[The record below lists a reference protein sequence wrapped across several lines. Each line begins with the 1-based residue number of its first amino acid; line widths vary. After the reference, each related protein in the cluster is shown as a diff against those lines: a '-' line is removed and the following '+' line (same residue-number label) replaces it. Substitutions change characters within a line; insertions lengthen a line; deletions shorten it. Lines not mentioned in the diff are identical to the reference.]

1 MKYSWSLHQQNHQ
14 KPNTAYSMI
23 FLNCNIRWGHN
34 AKTRRASQIL
44 KEAPERW
51 EFAVFCWEIPGT
63 YSLNLF
69 LFRNFELKGIFCKKG
84 DFIMMLVELPS
95 FRMLLLLNGLSYW
108 SLIGLKWMIFWCSLR
123 SKREKKIFSK
133 SYHARHKC
141 FSFFL
146 EIFFAELTFNSPNAF
161 KT

>member
-1 MKYSWSLHQQNHQ
+1 MKKKNDHQ
-14 KPNTAYSMI
+14 KDFNRYSMI
-23 FLNCNIRWGHN
+23 FLICNERWGHN
-34 AKTRRASQIL
+34 TKTRKASQIL
-44 KEAPERW
+44 KETLERW

-133 SYHARHKC
+133 SYHTRHKC
-141 FSFFL
+141 FSFFQ
-146 EIFFAELTFNSPNAF
+146 ENFFHRIHYQFTECI

>member
-1 MKYSWSLHQQNHQ
+1 MSDQLIPCIQN
-14 KPNTAYSMI
+14 KFLIYSMI

-123 SKREKKIFSK
+123 RLKEEESISKHF
-133 SYHARHKC
+133 HTRHRYY
-141 FSFFL
+141 SFFL
-146 EIFFAELTFNSPNAF
+146 CFLTIALNIFRHNFAWYCIC
-161 KT
+161 

>member
-1 MKYSWSLHQQNHQ
+1 MGNAMQNPNYGHILVADSLL
-14 KPNTAYSMI
+14 YSMI

-63 YSLNLF
+63 YSLKLF
-69 LFRNFELKGIFCKKG
+69 PFRNFELKGIFCKKG

-108 SLIGLKWMIFWCSLR
+108 SLIGLKWIIFWCSLR
-123 SKREKKIFSK
+123 SKREKKPGINVSVFLWKIF
-133 SYHARHKC
+133 
-141 FSFFL
+141 L
-146 EIFFAELTFNSPNAF
+146 
-161 KT
+161 